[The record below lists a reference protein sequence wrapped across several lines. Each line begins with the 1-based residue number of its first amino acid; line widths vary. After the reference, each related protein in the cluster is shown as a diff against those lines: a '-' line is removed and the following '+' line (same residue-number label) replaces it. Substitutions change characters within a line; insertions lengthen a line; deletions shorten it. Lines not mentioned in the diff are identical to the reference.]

1 MVKDQRQQKIVSLVR
16 GGRVATQSELA
27 RRLERAGFAVT
38 QSSVS
43 RDVEELGI
51 VKRHGRYVVPT
62 AEAGAR
68 SRGLIDLATAGDAL
82 VVARCEPGLAS
93 AVAVEIDR
101 ASIDEIVGTIAGE
114 DTIFIAV
121 RDAKAQ
127 RTAIKKLWELFA

>member
-27 RRLERAGFAVT
+27 QRLERAGFTVT

-51 VKRHGRYVVPT
+51 VKRRGRYVVPS
-62 AEAGAR
+62 AETGAR
-68 SRGLIDLATAGDAL
+68 SRGLIDLATAGEAL

-101 ASIDEIVGTIAGE
+101 ASISEIVGTIAGE

-121 RDAKAQ
+121 TSARTQ
-127 RTAIKKLWELFA
+127 RAAIKKLWELFA